1 MCNGRSM
8 AASTTKLG
16 VGVALL
22 AAVIGIGVYAGV
34 RYLFFG
40 LDEATPWDKP
50 ATVQGSTI
58 ELTYDGRD
66 CRDRLQVEVEEDATT
81 VVVTI
86 KETVRSLVCGD
97 DEPVESFD
105 VTVELESPLDERSLV
120 DGACRLG
127 QFGDDPRCADEAT
140 VVSTG
145 GAGPTAEE

>member
-1 MCNGRSM
+1 M

-22 AAVIGIGVYAGV
+22 AAVLGIGVYAGV

-58 ELTYDGRD
+58 ELTYDGRE
-66 CRDRLQVEVEEDATT
+66 CRDRLQVEVEEDATS
-81 VVVTI
+81 VVVTVN
-86 KETVRSLVCGD
+86 ETVRSLVCGD
-97 DEPVESFD
+97 DEPLESFE
-105 VTVELESPLDERSLV
+105 VTVELESPLGERSLV

-127 QFGDDPRCADEAT
+127 QFGEDPRCGDDVTAVIAPSPAGDGAT
-140 VVSTG
+140 
-145 GAGPTAEE
+145 AAQ

>member
-1 MCNGRSM
+1 M

-22 AAVIGIGVYAGV
+22 AAVLGIGVYAGV
-34 RYLFFG
+34 RFLFFG

-50 ATVQGSTI
+50 ATVQGTTI

-66 CRDRLQVEVEEDATT
+66 CRDRLQVEVEEDVAS
-81 VVVTI
+81 VVVTV

-97 DEPVESFD
+97 DEPVESFE
-105 VTVELESPLDERSLV
+105 VTVELEAPLGERDLV

-127 QFGDDPRCADEAT
+127 QFGDDPRCGDELTAVTAVSPAT
-140 VVSTG
+140 DEVT
-145 GAGPTAEE
+145 AGE